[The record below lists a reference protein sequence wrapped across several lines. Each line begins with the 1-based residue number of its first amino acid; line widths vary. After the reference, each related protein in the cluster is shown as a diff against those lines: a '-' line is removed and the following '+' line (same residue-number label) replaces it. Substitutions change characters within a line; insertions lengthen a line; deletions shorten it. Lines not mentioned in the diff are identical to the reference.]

1 MHEPQDAMESAAA
14 RIRAPADPA
23 MATGLR
29 QPQRPRCQSPVTH
42 ETIHTQTER
51 EAFRIFIPEVP

>member
-29 QPQRPRCQSPVTH
+29 QPQRPGYQRPVAH
-42 ETIHTQTER
+42 ENIHTQTER
-51 EAFRIFIPEVP
+51 EAFRIFTPEVP

>member
-1 MHEPQDAMESAAA
+1 MESAAA

-29 QPQRPRCQSPVTH
+29 QPQRPRCQSPVAH